1 MANDL
6 NQCSFIGRLGKDPEI
21 RFLPAGGQVTSFSIA
36 CGSTWTDKNTNQ
48 KQEKTD
54 WVPVVMFG
62 KLAEIAGQYLKKGA
76 KVFIQGSFKTRKWQD
91 QSGQDR
97 YTTEIV
103 LDGFTGT
110 MQMLDSQGQ
119 QQTGHQQTGH
129 QQVQQAQPQQQYQ
142 QPVQQQAQQPVQQPY
157 QQPDYS
163 RPSAAVQQSP
173 MAGNPNSQ
181 QYAQQQAQNYQDNVP
196 QGANDFSDDIP
207 F

>member
-21 RFLPAGGQVTSFSIA
+21 RFLSNGGQVTSFSIA
-36 CGSTWTDKNTNQ
+36 CGSTWTDKQSGQ

-54 WVPVVMFG
+54 WVPVVIFG

-103 LDGFTGT
+103 VDGFTGT
-110 MQMLDSQGQ
+110 MQMLDSSSQGQ
-119 QQTGHQQTGH
+119 QQTGQ
-129 QQVQQAQPQQQYQ
+129 QQVQQAPQQQQYQ
-142 QPVQQQAQQPVQQPY
+142 QPMQQPV

-181 QYAQQQAQNYQDNVP
+181 QYAQQQAQNYQQNVP
-196 QGANDFSDDIP
+196 QQTGSFDDSIP